1 MRYMRCLFP
10 VIVLVLCMFCSCCSV
25 PDVPSAAP
33 TVTESTT
40 TPETAVLPE
49 PDYNRLVAPDSADA
63 RTAVLAEDT
72 LTLAAQLP
80 DAQWNQLP
88 PWNGVT
94 VPNLHQ
100 YDWNAYEQPQKF
112 FREDL
117 ENIADL
123 GFNFVRVPL
132 DTRLF
137 FDPEDP
143 SAVHLERLVNLDEV
157 ISWSAELGI
166 HVCIDVHYTFGFTTD
181 GDNSNDT
188 MWENPQ
194 EQELFLT
201 FWDMLAERYR
211 DIPNNLLSFNLL
223 NEPNWGIGEEQYV
236 DLMRRA
242 MSRIRAYTPERLIF
256 VDMLNT
262 ASEPVY
268 ALAEDRVAQSF
279 HFYEPNA
286 LTHTGIHD
294 DFGSAY
300 PVIFGKGMITRGAGD
315 FVLEGSFPAGT
326 EIRLI
331 VDEIHLSGVLHLTAD
346 GSEVFSHTYA
356 MDPVGEN
363 GCIYIEEVGTGGEYR
378 GYRNTF
384 RVVLPEDACE
394 LRLFTTGDSH
404 WFNLSRLYVNTGEH
418 RYLFEQNLRSL
429 PEGTDLNRIPNPH
442 IRIAQDGTI
451 TDPDNALFHLV
462 DAAYLQ
468 ERFAAYKAFSDETG
482 VAVMLQEFGVY
493 YPAPY
498 DLTLIYLGD
507 LLDAANAN
515 GINWCGWDYFGAF
528 SFYAVNDYEMRE
540 GADYTPFSNGWI
552 AKDMLEVYQSHL
564 TQ

>member
-1 MRYMRCLFP
+1 
-10 VIVLVLCMFCSCCSV
+10 
-25 PDVPSAAP
+25 VPSAVP
-33 TVTESTT
+33 TVNK
-40 TPETAVLPE
+40 PAVVPE
-49 PDYNRLVAPDSADA
+49 PDYNRLVAADSADA

-72 LTLAAQLP
+72 LLLAAQLP

-94 VPNLHQ
+94 VPNMHQ

-117 ENIADL
+117 ENIAAL

-132 DTRLF
+132 DTRLYYDWN
-137 FDPEDP
+137 DPTT
-143 SAVHLERLVNLDEV
+143 VHLERLVNLDEL
-157 ISWSAELGI
+157 ICWCAELGV
-166 HVCIDVHYTFGFTTD
+166 HVCIDVHFSFGFTTD

-188 MWENPQ
+188 LWENPE
-194 EQELFLT
+194 EQELFLS

-211 DIPNNLLSFNLL
+211 DIPNRLLSFNLL
-223 NEPNWGIGEEQYV
+223 NEPNWGIDEEQYA

-242 MSRIRAYTPERLIF
+242 MARIRAHTPERLMF

-262 ASEPVY
+262 ATEPVY
-268 ALAEDRVAQSF
+268 SLAADQVAQSF
-279 HFYEPNA
+279 HFYEPSA

-294 DFGSAY
+294 DFGGAY
-300 PVIFGKGMITRGAGD
+300 PVISGKGMITRGAGD

-326 EIRLI
+326 EIRFL
-331 VDEIHLSGVLHLTAD
+331 VDEVHLGGVLHLTAD
-346 GSEVFSHTYA
+346 GTEVFSHTYA
-356 MDPVGEN
+356 MEPPGEN
-363 GCIYIEEVGTGGEYR
+363 GCIYIEEAGTGGEYR

-384 RVVLPEDACE
+384 RVVLPEDANT
-394 LRLFTTGDSH
+394 LRLFISGDSY
-404 WFNLSRLYVNTGEH
+404 WFNLSRLYVNTGTH
-418 RYLFEQNLRSL
+418 RYLFEQNLRPL
-429 PEGTDLNRIPNPH
+429 PEGTDLGQIPNPH
-442 IRIAQDGTI
+442 IRIAEDGTI
-451 TDPDNALFHLV
+451 TDPGNVYFHLV
-462 DAAYLQ
+462 DAADLQ
-468 ERFAAYKAFSDETG
+468 EQFAAYKAFSEETG

-498 DLTLIYLGD
+498 DLTLTYLND
-507 LLDAANAN
+507 LLNAANAN

-540 GADYTPFSNGWI
+540 GAAYAPFSNGWI
-552 AKDMLEVYQSHL
+552 ATDMLEVYQAHL